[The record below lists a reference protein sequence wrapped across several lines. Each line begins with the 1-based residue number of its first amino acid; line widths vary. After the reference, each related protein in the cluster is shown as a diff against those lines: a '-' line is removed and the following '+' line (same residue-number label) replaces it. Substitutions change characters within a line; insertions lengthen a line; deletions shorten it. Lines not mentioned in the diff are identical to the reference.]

1 MRPLTRRLLTVAAL
15 SATLGATLAGC
26 DKKAAVTADDMSLG
40 NANAKVTVVEYA
52 STACPHCARWNADV
66 FPAFKAKY
74 IDTGRV
80 HYVARESLTGDPRL
94 AAAGFLIARC
104 AGKDKYFQ
112 VVDALYRAQERIYQS
127 GDIRGEL
134 QGVAQAAG
142 MNEAQFNAC
151 VNDEKALK
159 ALNDRVERTSKED
172 KITGTPTFII
182 NGKKAGG
189 DDGGEQTL
197 EQLSTLIDQAEAA
210 AK

>member
-15 SATLGATLAGC
+15 SATLGMTLAGC

-134 QGVAQAAG
+134 QGVALAAG
-142 MNEAQFNAC
+142 LNEAQFNAC

-159 ALNDRVERTSKED
+159 ALNDRVERQGKED
-172 KITGTPTFII
+172 KITGTPTFIV

-197 EQLSTLIDQAEAA
+197 EQLDAMITAAEAA

>member
-15 SATLGATLAGC
+15 SATLGMTLAGC
-26 DKKAAVTADDMSLG
+26 DKKQAASADDMTLG

-66 FPAFKAKY
+66 FPAFKTKY

-134 QGVAQAAG
+134 QGVALAAG
-142 MNEAQFNAC
+142 LNEAQFNAC

-159 ALNDRVERTSKED
+159 ALNDRIERQGKED

-182 NGKKAGG
+182 NGKKVHG
-189 DDGGEQTL
+189 DDGGEASL
-197 EQLSTLIDQAEAA
+197 AELDAAIAQAEAA